1 MKLNFKIE
9 YQEIIIVLAI
19 LFFTILSDYVSIEEY
34 IIKVVK
40 HSRWVQLLS
49 VFVVSLSLIM
59 SYKGKFDITLNYIL
73 NASIITLLFSLI
85 TKPKPIFE
93 KKIKNIENKID
104 SKVHDMKMKN
114 EIAKE
119 QQKLTSTSL

>member
-34 IIKVVK
+34 IIKIVK
-40 HSRWVQLLS
+40 HSRWIQLLC

-73 NASIITLLFSLI
+73 NALIITLLFSLI
-85 TKPKPIFE
+85 TKPKPILE
-93 KKIKNIENKID
+93 KKIKKIEKNINH
-104 SKVHDMKMKN
+104 KVHDMKMKN